1 LARIDPRQLN
11 TPRIS
16 GQPTNLGGVISSTSN
31 GSGLSSITVKRMKG
45 GVIFLSPD
53 LVNQL
58 KSQGATAVITS
69 ETDATV
75 TISFFHIVNKIDT
88 LLSGVGNT
96 LGLTPKTVNLTNVT
110 TFGGNYQ
117 EQRISNRLSGTWH
130 HIRSSSLGSVRVVV
144 FTTIMLLTLQHQWT
158 ALVRDVVMLTKC
170 ILKDLYGTLVVLNP
184 MSQAEIKLYEIN
196 KLLCKS
202 CQAKLRKLYIEKV
215 ADAALKEPKVW
226 LSQILFG

>member
-117 EQRISNRLSGTWH
+117 EQRISNRLSGT
-130 HIRSSSLGSVRVVV
+130 
-144 FTTIMLLTLQHQWT
+144 
-158 ALVRDVVMLTKC
+158 
-170 ILKDLYGTLVVLNP
+170 
-184 MSQAEIKLYEIN
+184 
-196 KLLCKS
+196 
-202 CQAKLRKLYIEKV
+202 
-215 ADAALKEPKVW
+215 
-226 LSQILFG
+226 